1 MRQLLVFSVGLHLA
15 LSCST
20 ESGPNPWDDL
30 NNNEDSTALTGFAD
44 IHKNILEPKCANPA
58 CHDGTFEPDFRT
70 IEGSY
75 NTLVY
80 HPVTKNDED
89 ETYEHRVVPGD
100 IHASWLYNRI
110 TTTNDTLGQM
120 PLYAP
125 PLQQS
130 EIDKLVAWINGGAKD
145 IRGDQPVAPNEVPRF
160 EWYVAFSGDVDWS
173 DWDKNRID
181 NTRQGWEYPFEVA
194 AHDTVRFLFHMND
207 DLTLPVQFSNFKF
220 YLSDNQ
226 EFSGAMSYDPQFF
239 LGNYW
244 TIAFPPN
251 TFSVGDTNYFYLRYS
266 DGNNTVNSPD
276 FDSPWWY
283 KDHCSFYI
291 N

>member
-1 MRQLLVFSVGLHLA
+1 MRRLVIISAVLA
-15 LSCST
+15 LVLSCSR
-20 ESGPNPWDDL
+20 EVAPNPWDDL
-30 NNNEDSTALTGFAD
+30 NNDEDSTALTGFAD

-89 ETYEHRVVPGD
+89 LTYAHRVVPGD
-100 IHASWLYNRI
+100 IGASWMYNRI

-125 PLQQS
+125 PLSQA
-130 EIDKLVAWINGGAKD
+130 EIDKVVAWINGGAKD
-145 IRGDQPVAPNEVPRF
+145 VRGEEPIAPNEVPQF
-160 EWYVAFSGDVDWS
+160 DWYVAFSGDVNWS
-173 DWDKNRID
+173 GNRID
-181 NTRQGWEYPFEVA
+181 NTRQGWEFPFEVEA
-194 AHDTVRFLFHMND
+194 NDTVRFLFHMSD
-207 DLTLPVQFSNFKF
+207 DMTLPVQFSNFKF
-220 YLSDNQ
+220 FLSHSD
-226 EFSGAMSYDPQFF
+226 EYTATTSFDAQFYF
-239 LGNYW
+239 GDYW
-244 TIAFPPN
+244 TVAFPPN
-251 TFSVGDTNYFYLRYS
+251 TFTVGDTNYFYLRYS
-266 DGNNTVNSPD
+266 DGDNTVNSPE

-291 N
+291 K